1 MSEVHKILIIE
12 NQFEHFSKLYKGLTS
27 SGELVVIPSFEN
39 NDKKPYIGLMSAV
52 KVFVNGPGYSK
63 KYRNECW
70 EIIKETL
77 IDKEGNCSVDL
88 IIMDNKLGGATV
100 CQDGLDMAKLIWN
113 INDNSNITKTI
124 PILFLSRTD
133 YSDEKRFTMF
143 EEFRKNGYRFDWLMK
158 GFLGNKPLEDG
169 FIQITV
175 KNKIL
180 ELLTKESPAPK
191 PENPNEEYISI
202 IEKVLASDTPPTL
215 KVSFSLLAERLK
227 SGLILNGEEKIAKRL
242 RGMDE
247 SQSYYVGN
255 VAVIEEI
262 NSIIR

>member
-1 MSEVHKILIIE
+1 MSRILILE
-12 NQFEHFSKLYKGLTS
+12 NQIVHYRQLRDYLSEMDRAITPPNDDEFKLL
-27 SGELVVIPSFEN
+27 I
-39 NDKKPYIGLMSAV
+39 SAV
-52 KVFVNGPGYSK
+52 KVYLNKPGYESD
-63 KYRNECW
+63 YRNECW
-70 EIIKETL
+70 KFIKKKIVSDDGEL
-77 IDKEGNCSVDL
+77 QVDL
-88 IIMDNKLGGATV
+88 IVMDNKLGGSTL
-100 CQDGLDMAKLIWN
+100 CRTGLDLAQDIWEIEYEN
-113 INDNSNITKTI
+113 EKICAEL

-133 YSDEKRFTMF
+133 YGERNRYNKLKELTDQKY
-143 EEFRKNGYRFDWLMK
+143 NCHWLMK
-158 GFLGNKPLEDG
+158 GFLGDDTLSKPYVKT
-169 FIQITV
+169 TV
-175 KNKIL
+175 NDEIEK
-180 ELLTKESPAPK
+180 LLNRKTKVIHSK
-191 PENPNEEYISI
+191 NPNEEYISI